1 MKYPVHV
8 SGKVLERMLDSVLA
22 FLGGSQHLLF
32 DAMAE
37 LTAGTPSHVVAPA
50 SPSENSRKRNEIAR
64 IFQSPVMLRGLE
76 IALRL
81 FEEVY
86 RKVEELGGVPGYR
99 PQDLLDLLRIE
110 TEQPDETISL
120 STDMRWIVEWPVCLP
135 AGGSETRMSCEWL
148 ARPWGAV
155 VPPYVVN
162 YLSSAA
168 TARRQKRN
176 DAAVALLSI
185 AAEATLRD
193 VLSSHNYSFTH
204 GAVSKDVY
212 AYSRAQVT
220 ADVAAGTYILKF
232 DDAMPLD
239 VTDFSSSFSNASVE
253 IKLKRVPKR
262 SNGSRIDLS
271 IVAPNPLFEHWTT
284 ATVET
289 PGVATVGGLGAALD
303 IARNQVACVTAEDL
317 ALDFDEVLQ
326 AVRNNLVHLSGAAL
340 DTPLPRFNVLKG
352 NFALRDF
359 LLDDRLVEDF
369 VAAVSRFVT
378 VQYVKL
384 RSSGTLYT

>member
-8 SGKVLERMLDSVLA
+8 SGRVLEQTLDAVLEL
-22 FLGGSQHLLF
+22 LGDSQHLLF
-32 DAMAE
+32 AAMDR
-37 LTAGTPSHVVAPA
+37 LTDGTPSHVIAPVGPA
-50 SPSENSRKRNEIAR
+50 EFVRKRNEIAR
-64 IFQSPVMLRGLE
+64 IFQSPMMLRGLD

-86 RKVEELGGVPGYR
+86 RLVNAQGGVPGYR
-99 PQDLLDLLRIE
+99 PLDLLDLLRIE

-120 STDMRWIVEWPVCLP
+120 STDMRWVVEWPVRLP
-135 AGGSETRMSCEWL
+135 VGDPETRMSCEWL
-148 ARPWGAV
+148 ARPWGTV
-155 VPPYVVN
+155 VPPYIVN
-162 YLSSAA
+162 YLASAA

-193 VLSSHNYSFTH
+193 VLSSHGYSFTH
-204 GAVSKDVY
+204 GSVSKDVY

-220 ADVAAGTYILKF
+220 ADPAAGTYIVQF
-232 DDAMPLD
+232 HDAMPFG
-239 VTDFSSSFSNASVE
+239 VSDFGSSFADASVE
-253 IKLKRVPKR
+253 IKLKRVPKNR
-262 SNGSRIDLS
+262 NGTRIDLN
-271 IVAPNPLFEHWTT
+271 IVAPNPLHEHWTT
-284 ATVET
+284 STVET
-289 PGVATVGGLGAALD
+289 PGVRTVGGLGAALD
-303 IARNQVACVTAEDL
+303 IARNEVVCVTAEDL

-340 DTPLPRFNVLKG
+340 DTPLPRFDILKSG
-352 NFALRDF
+352 FTLRDF
-359 LLDDRLVEDF
+359 LLEDLLVQDF
-369 VAAVSRFVT
+369 VAAISRFVT

>member
-8 SGKVLERMLDSVLA
+8 SGRVLVRTLDAVLEL
-22 FLGGSQHLLF
+22 LGGSQHVLF
-32 DAMAE
+32 AAMAK
-37 LTAGTPSHVVAPA
+37 LTAGTLSHVVAPTGPA
-50 SPSENSRKRNEIAR
+50 EFGRKRNEIAM

-86 RKVEELGGVPGYR
+86 QEVYRQGGVPGYR
-99 PQDLLDLLRIE
+99 PQDLLDLLRME

-120 STDMRWIVEWPVCLP
+120 SKDIRWIVEWPVCLP
-135 AGGSETRMSCEWL
+135 AGGPETRISCDWL
-148 ARPWGAV
+148 ARSWGTV
-155 VPPYVVN
+155 VPSYVVN

-193 VLSSHNYSFTH
+193 VLSSHGYSFTP

-220 ADVAAGTYILKF
+220 ADAAAGTYIVKF
-232 DDAMPLD
+232 PDAMPLG
-239 VTDFSSSFSNASVE
+239 VADFGSSFAGAPVE
-253 IKLKRVPKR
+253 IKLKRVPKNK
-262 SNGSRIDLS
+262 SGTRIDLS
-271 IVAPNPLFEHWTT
+271 IVAPNPLHEHWTT
-284 ATVET
+284 ETVATQGS
-289 PGVATVGGLGAALD
+289 PTVGGLGTALD
-303 IARNQVACVTAEDL
+303 IARNKVACVTAADL

-340 DTPLPRFNVLKG
+340 DTPLQRYDFLKSRFT
-352 NFALRDF
+352 LRDF
-359 LLDDRLVEDF
+359 LLDDLLVQDF
-369 VAAVSRFVT
+369 VAAMSRFVT
-378 VQYVKL
+378 AQYVEL
-384 RSSGTLYT
+384 RRSGTLHL

>member
-8 SGKVLERMLDSVLA
+8 SGRVLERTLDEVLA
-22 FLGGSQHLLF
+22 LLGGSQHLLF
-32 DAMAE
+32 AAMDR
-37 LTAGTPSHVVAPA
+37 LTVGTPSHVAAPNNPA
-50 SPSENSRKRNEIAR
+50 EFGRKRNEIAR
-64 IFQSPVMLRGLE
+64 IFQSPMMLRGLE
-76 IALRL
+76 IALLL

-86 RKVEELGGVPGYR
+86 REVDAQGGVPGYR

-120 STDMRWIVEWPVCLP
+120 STDMRWNVEWPVRLP
-135 AGGSETRMSCEWL
+135 AGGPETRMSCEWL
-148 ARPWGAV
+148 ARPWGTV

-193 VLSSHNYSFTH
+193 VLSSHGYSFTP

-220 ADVAAGTYILKF
+220 ADATAGTYIVKF
-232 DDAMPLD
+232 HDAMPLG
-239 VTDFSSSFSNASVE
+239 VTDFVNSFAGAPVE
-253 IKLKRVPKR
+253 IKLKRIPKK
-262 SNGSRIDLS
+262 NGARIDLNV
-271 IVAPNPLFEHWTT
+271 VAPNPLFEHWTT

-289 PGVATVGGLGAALD
+289 PGVLTVGGLGAALD
-303 IARNQVACVTAEDL
+303 IARNQVGCVTAEDL

-340 DTPLPRFNVLKG
+340 DTPLPRFEVLKRD
-352 NFALRDF
+352 FALRDF
-359 LLDDRLVEDF
+359 LLDDLLVQDF
-369 VAAVSRFVT
+369 VAAISRFVT
-378 VQYVKL
+378 VQYVEL
-384 RSSGTLYT
+384 RRSGQLYT

>member
-8 SGKVLERMLDSVLA
+8 SGRVLEQTLDAVLKL
-22 FLGGSQHLLF
+22 LGGSQHLLF
-32 DAMAE
+32 AAMAR
-37 LTAGTPSHVVAPA
+37 LTNGTPSHVVAPTGPA
-50 SPSENSRKRNEIAR
+50 EFARKRNEIAR
-64 IFQSPVMLRGLE
+64 IFQSPMLLRGLE
-76 IALRL
+76 IALHL

-86 RKVEELGGVPGYR
+86 RDVDAQGGVPGYR

-120 STDMRWIVEWPVCLP
+120 STDMRWIVEWPVRLP
-135 AGGSETRMSCEWL
+135 TGGPETRMSCEWL

-193 VLSSHNYSFTH
+193 VLSSHGYSFSH
-204 GAVSKDVY
+204 GTVSKDVY
-212 AYSRAQVT
+212 AYSRAQVI
-220 ADVAAGTYILKF
+220 ADAAAGTYIVKF
-232 DDAMPLD
+232 HDAMPLD
-239 VTDFSSSFSNASVE
+239 VADFGSSFAGAPVE
-253 IKLKRVPKR
+253 IKLKRVPKNM
-262 SNGSRIDLS
+262 SGTRIDLN
-271 IVAPNPLFEHWTT
+271 IVAPNPLHEHWTT
-284 ATVET
+284 AMVEK
-289 PGVATVGGLGAALD
+289 PGVPTVGGLGAALD

-317 ALDFDEVLQ
+317 ALDFDEVLE

-340 DTPLPRFNVLKG
+340 DTPLSRFDVLKKG
-352 NFALRDF
+352 FTLRDF
-359 LLDDRLVEDF
+359 LLEDLLIQDF
-369 VAAVSRFVT
+369 VAAISRFVT
-378 VQYVKL
+378 GQYVEL
-384 RSSGTLYT
+384 RRSGTLYT

>member
-8 SGKVLERMLDSVLA
+8 SGRVLEQKLDAVLDL
-22 FLGGSQHLLF
+22 LGGSQHLLF
-32 DAMAE
+32 AAMAR
-37 LTAGTPSHVVAPA
+37 LTAGTSSQVIAPTGPA
-50 SPSENSRKRNEIAR
+50 EFGRKRNEIAR
-64 IFQSPVMLRGLE
+64 IFQSPAMLRGLE

-86 RKVEELGGVPGYR
+86 LAVDGQGGVLGSR
-99 PQDLLDLLRIE
+99 PQDLLELLRIE

-120 STDMRWIVEWPVCLP
+120 SKDMRWIVEWPVRLP
-135 AGGSETRMSCEWL
+135 AGGPETRMSCEWF

-193 VLSSHNYSFTH
+193 VLSSRGYSFTH
-204 GAVSKDVY
+204 GAVPKDVF
-212 AYSRAQVT
+212 AYSSAQVT
-220 ADVAAGTYILKF
+220 ADAAAGTYIVKF
-232 DDAMPLD
+232 HDAMPLG
-239 VTDFSSSFSNASVE
+239 VTDFVNSFAGTPVE
-253 IKLKRVPKR
+253 IKLKRVPKNASGTR
-262 SNGSRIDLS
+262 VDLN
-271 IVAPNPLFEHWTT
+271 IVAPNPLYEHWTT
-284 ATVET
+284 STVET
-289 PGVATVGGLGAALD
+289 PGALTVGGLGAALD

-340 DTPLPRFNVLKG
+340 DAPLPRFDFLKSG
-352 NFALRDF
+352 FALRDF
-359 LLDDRLVEDF
+359 LLDDLLVQDF
-369 VAAVSRFVT
+369 VAAISRFVT
-378 VQYVKL
+378 VQYVEL
-384 RSSGTLYT
+384 RRSGTLYT

>member
-8 SGKVLERMLDSVLA
+8 SGRVLERTLDTVLEL
-22 FLGGSQHLLF
+22 LGSSQHLLF
-32 DAMAE
+32 AAMDR
-37 LTAGTPSHVVAPA
+37 LTVGTPSHVVAPTGPA
-50 SPSENSRKRNEIAR
+50 EFGRKRNEIAR
-64 IFQSPVMLRGLE
+64 IFQSPMMLRGLA
-76 IALRL
+76 IALQL

-86 RKVEELGGVPGYR
+86 RDVDEQGGVPGYR
-99 PQDLLDLLRIE
+99 PQDLLDRLRIE

-120 STDMRWIVEWPVCLP
+120 SADMRWIVEWPVSLP
-135 AGGSETRMSCEWL
+135 ANGPEARMSCEWL

-193 VLSSHNYSFTH
+193 VLSSHGYSFTH

-220 ADVAAGTYILKF
+220 ADTATGTYIVKF
-232 DDAMPLD
+232 HDPMPLG
-239 VTDFSSSFSNASVE
+239 VTDFSDSFADAPVE
-253 IKLKRVPKR
+253 IKLKRVLKNISGTR
-262 SNGSRIDLS
+262 VDLN
-271 IVAPNPLFEHWTT
+271 IVAPNPLHEHWTT

-289 PGVATVGGLGAALD
+289 AGVPTVGGLGVALE
-303 IARNQVACVTAEDL
+303 IARNQLACVTAEDL

-340 DTPLPRFNVLKG
+340 DTPLPRFDVLQSG
-352 NFALRDF
+352 FALRDF
-359 LLDDRLVEDF
+359 LLNDLLVQDF
-369 VAAVSRFVT
+369 VAAISRFVT
-378 VQYVKL
+378 TQYVKL
-384 RSSGTLYT
+384 RHSGTLYT

>member
-8 SGKVLERMLDSVLA
+8 SGRALEGTLDAVIKL
-22 FLGGSQHLLF
+22 LGGSQHLLF
-32 DAMAE
+32 DAMAR
-37 LTAGTPSHVVAPA
+37 LTNGTPSHVVAPT
-50 SPSENSRKRNEIAR
+50 SPVEFARKRNEIAR
-64 IFQSPVMLRGLE
+64 IFQSPMMLRGLD
-76 IALRL
+76 IALQL
-81 FEEVY
+81 FEAVY
-86 RKVEELGGVPGYR
+86 REVEVQGGVPGYR
-99 PQDLLDLLRIE
+99 PQDLLDVLRID

-120 STDMRWIVEWPVCLP
+120 STDMRWVVEWPIRLP
-135 AGGSETRMSCEWL
+135 AGGPETRMSCDWL
-148 ARPWGAV
+148 SRSWGIV

-193 VLSSHNYSFTH
+193 VLSSYGYSFTR
-204 GAVSKDVY
+204 GAGTKDVY

-220 ADVAAGTYILKF
+220 ADVKAGAYIVKF
-232 DDAMPLD
+232 HDEMPLG
-239 VTDFSSSFSNASVE
+239 VNDFSSSFSGAPVE
-253 IKLKRVPKR
+253 IKLKRALKNI
-262 SNGSRIDLS
+262 SGSRICLNLAVPDAFLD
-271 IVAPNPLFEHWTT
+271 HWST
-284 ATVET
+284 ATVEKL
-289 PGVATVGGLGAALD
+289 GVSTVGGLGAALK

-340 DTPLPRFNVLKG
+340 NTPLPRFDVIKSG
-352 NFALRDF
+352 FVLRDF
-359 LLDDRLVEDF
+359 LLDDLLVQDF
-369 VAAVSRFVT
+369 VAAISRFVS

-384 RSSGTLYT
+384 RSSGTLHT